1 MQEEPRQ
8 YIVKIDT
15 QTIVNVILLLVLIF
29 AIYYLR
35 DLVLVILTSIVLASF
50 NESVVRKLARYKIPR
65 TLSVVLVYFIS
76 FAFIFALFY
85 IFAPILIS
93 ELSALVQSLGDYLPK
108 TSVLQVF
115 QQSTVS
121 NTQDV
126 ISTVSG
132 STSSLADVIGSVQ
145 DLVNSAGG
153 GFFQAVTLIFGGLI
167 NVVLIA
173 VITFYLSVQE
183 RGIETFLRIL
193 TPMKHEEYVIG
204 LWKRSERKI
213 GLWMQGQLLLG
224 VIVGM
229 IIYLGL
235 TLLGVQYALVIA
247 MLTALLELIPFGI
260 ILAGLIG
267 CVFAYSAG
275 GISLGVKVFFL
286 FTIVQQ
292 FENYLIAPL
301 IVNKVIGISP
311 LVVILSLLVG
321 AQLAGIWG
329 LLLGIPVA
337 VCLLEYFSDIEKGKS
352 ARYTS

>member
-1 MQEEPRQ
+1 MGEEPRQ
-8 YIVKIDT
+8 YIVKIET
-15 QTIVNVILLLVLIF
+15 QTLINVILLILLIVGLYF
-29 AIYYLR
+29 LR

-65 TLSVVLVYFIS
+65 TFSVVIVYVVSLV
-76 FAFIFALFY
+76 FIFALFY

-93 ELSALVQSLGDYLPK
+93 ELSSLVQSLGDYLPK
-108 TSVLQVF
+108 SSVFQVF

-121 NTQDV
+121 NTQEV
-126 ISTVSG
+126 LTTVSG
-132 STSSLADVIGSVQ
+132 SSSSIADVIKSVQ

-153 GFFQAVTLIFGGLI
+153 GFIQAVTLIFGGIL
-167 NVVLIA
+167 NVILIA
-173 VITFYLSVQE
+173 VITFYLSVQDH
-183 RGIETFLRIL
+183 GIEAFLRVL
-193 TPMKHEEYVIG
+193 TPIKQEEYVVG

-235 TLLGVQYALVIA
+235 TLLGVKYALVIG
-247 MLTALLELIPFGI
+247 MITAFLVLIPFGI
-260 ILAGLIG
+260 ILAGMIG
-267 CVFAYSAG
+267 VMFAYSVG

-286 FTIVQQ
+286 YVIVQQ
-292 FENYLIAPL
+292 FENYLISPL

-311 LVVILSLLVG
+311 LVVILSLLIG
-321 AQLAGIWG
+321 AQLAGVWG

-352 ARYTS
+352 IRYTS